1 MMEELSHAQGHGPSP
16 RPARPPREAVAPTRQ
31 QKLQISLS
39 QDERRTLTERARAGG
54 FDSVAAYVRART
66 IALPA

>member
-1 MMEELSHAQGHGPSP
+1 MMEELSHAQGQSP
-16 RPARPPREAVAPTRQ
+16 RRARPPREAVAPTRQ

-39 QDERRTLTERARAGG
+39 HDERRTLTERARVGG
-54 FDSVAAYVRART
+54 YDSVAAYVRART